1 MSSPKLYRHVWVWT
15 RLAVSARVSTIA
27 VGVAIR
33 KESRLVAHRVVWQR
47 RSNLVAFGAKRTFSE
62 PRLQN

>member
-27 VGVAIR
+27 VGVAIGR
-33 KESRLVAHRVVWQR
+33 KVGSWPILLKNLLVETVKAD
-47 RSNLVAFGAKRTFSE
+47 
-62 PRLQN
+62 